1 MIRSPK
7 FLTFPNYIF
16 DNFETHFGVSNF
28 WGLPPSPPSKIR
40 CLQKIRRKIG
50 RCLIANCS
58 AHRHPTQMSLYFL
71 ESSLVSKLS
80 NIQLGKVKN
89 FGDLIIHH
97 YGVIKFFLQGRWNPP
112 PPMANRVNLY
122 DNQTME
128 LLASIKW
135 IDSVYKNIQVHFLE
149 TLEKFTI

>member
-40 CLQKIRRKIG
+40 CLSKIRRKIG

-58 AHRHPTQMSLYFL
+58 AHRPPTEMSLYFL
-71 ESSLVSKLS
+71 ESPCPDDSKSTASFLWDVCELS
-80 NIQLGKVKN
+80 NSRLKSFFFIKIYRKFEIHENVKMIN
-89 FGDLIIHH
+89 HDQI
-97 YGVIKFFLQGRWNPP
+97 VK
-112 PPMANRVNLY
+112 M
-122 DNQTME
+122 
-128 LLASIKW
+128 
-135 IDSVYKNIQVHFLE
+135 
-149 TLEKFTI
+149 